1 MEAAQTAQ
9 AVPIAERLRNIK
21 IGSYTVDN
29 GSHMK
34 HIAVRAI
41 CEEAA
46 AEIERS
52 HQREAMMKGECL
64 LLADVLRDAF
74 EVVKTVEGEDT
85 DESDGLTSLCLS
97 IAHALALYD
106 DQRITRNG
114 IANQQ
119 RDELY
124 RLRQQLAATRL
135 ALVQYGAHDG
145 ACSVCD
151 MDDEGRHCA
160 CDCGYEAAIAAAE
173 DKAANDQGKGRE

>member
-1 MEAAQTAQ
+1 MEATQAAK

-21 IGSYTVDN
+21 IGSYTVDH
-29 GSHMK
+29 GSHTK

-74 EVVKTVEGEDT
+74 EVIKTIEGEDT

-106 DQRITRNG
+106 GQR
-114 IANQQ
+114 
-119 RDELY
+119 L
-124 RLRQQLAATRL
+124 
-135 ALVQYGAHDG
+135 
-145 ACSVCD
+145 
-151 MDDEGRHCA
+151 
-160 CDCGYEAAIAAAE
+160 EAANPSAKRRCEATSA
-173 DKAANDQGKGRE
+173 

>member
-9 AVPIAERLRNIK
+9 AVPITERLRNIK
-21 IGSYTVDN
+21 IGSYTVDH
-29 GSHMK
+29 GSHTK

-64 LLADVLRDAF
+64 LLADVLRDTF

-85 DESDGLTSLCLS
+85 DESDKLTGLCLS

-106 DQRITRNG
+106 DKRI
-114 IANQQ
+114 
-119 RDELY
+119 
-124 RLRQQLAATRL
+124 
-135 ALVQYGAHDG
+135 
-145 ACSVCD
+145 
-151 MDDEGRHCA
+151 
-160 CDCGYEAAIAAAE
+160 
-173 DKAANDQGKGRE
+173 KAANAQVTGASPAIMAKRPR

>member
-1 MEAAQTAQ
+1 MEAAQAAQ

-74 EVVKTVEGEDT
+74 EVIKTIEGEDT
-85 DESDGLTSLCLS
+85 DEIDGLTSLRLS

-106 DQRITRNG
+106 NQRIS
-114 IANQQ
+114 A
-119 RDELY
+119 
-124 RLRQQLAATRL
+124 
-135 ALVQYGAHDG
+135 
-145 ACSVCD
+145 
-151 MDDEGRHCA
+151 
-160 CDCGYEAAIAAAE
+160 
-173 DKAANDQGKGRE
+173 